1 MSKKEEKQKAK
12 QSFFIREVRRLS
24 KKDIREKEEEEGRKL
39 NRKEKDKIVK
49 RNGLKVSGKI
59 AGIAL
64 MGALAIGGAAKAVKT
79 LTAGNQTRIENE
91 NKKAQN
97 TESQNKEEN
106 IIKTD
111 KKQESKSEQTPEE
124 KRKSFMKENSAVT
137 YNNVIENM
145 VKQYNEQYG
154 TNLSANDITYIKS
167 HPQFLA
173 MDNNGNYIQDYRQSE
188 QYQNYL
194 TDLNKNNVDIY
205 TFINK
210 KDDKIV
216 ASVGKIYNKIENV
229 DTKVVMNA
237 QGKEYTESDKK
248 LNIIDGKDR
257 EETQKIFDALE
268 IKDGQKE
275 QGENQ
280 EEKGLDR

>member
-49 RNGLKVSGKI
+49 RNGLKVIGKI

-64 MGALAIGGAAKAVKT
+64 MGALAIGGAAKGVKA
-79 LTAGNQTRIENE
+79 LTAGNQTRIETE

-145 VKQYNEQYG
+145 VKQYNEQYD

>member
-1 MSKKEEKQKAK
+1 
-12 QSFFIREVRRLS
+12 
-24 KKDIREKEEEEGRKL
+24 
-39 NRKEKDKIVK
+39 
-49 RNGLKVSGKI
+49 
-59 AGIAL
+59 
-64 MGALAIGGAAKAVKT
+64 MGALAIGGAAKGVKT
-79 LTAGNQTRIENE
+79 LTAGNQTRIETE

>member
-49 RNGLKVSGKI
+49 RNGLKVIGKI

-64 MGALAIGGAAKAVKT
+64 MGALAIGGAAKGVKA
-79 LTAGNQTRIENE
+79 LTAGNQTRIETE

>member
-64 MGALAIGGAAKAVKT
+64 MGALAIGGAAKGVKT
-79 LTAGNQTRIENE
+79 LTAGNQTRIETE

>member
-64 MGALAIGGAAKAVKT
+64 MGALAIGGAAKGVKT
-79 LTAGNQTRIENE
+79 LTAGNQTRIETE

-145 VKQYNEQYG
+145 VKQYNEQYD